1 MWIWQIC
8 MEKKTFFNA
17 EYSIFYTLTS
27 CKNNPTNTKG
37 ISVVK
42 TTLCNQGVQKS
53 ITNPPP
59 PPKNPSCASFFL
71 CHFQNVKNIIAN
83 SCHSSL
89 SRKKAYTH
97 KTKPFTPN
105 HQFANSPYHS
115 VYISYSTYGV
125 NLINNQVLLDLT
137 TISIILVTFM
147 LWEITCL
154 SLLWE

>member
-1 MWIWQIC
+1 MLFWGEKFPKKCTVKVKVKPSLNNMDLCAWRCESDKSVWQ
-8 MEKKTFFNA
+8 KKTFFNA
-17 EYSIFYTLTS
+17 KYSIFYTLAS

-37 ISVVK
+37 TSVVK
-42 TTLCNQGVQKS
+42 TTLRNYGVQKS

-59 PPKNPSCASFFL
+59 QKKNPCYASFFL
-71 CHFQNVKNIIAN
+71 CHFQNVKNVIIN

-115 VYISYSTYGV
+115 VYISYSII
-125 NLINNQVLLDLT
+125 IN
-137 TISIILVTFM
+137 
-147 LWEITCL
+147 
-154 SLLWE
+154 